1 MSLIYALIA
10 RDKSK
15 VLCDF
20 TDHTGT
26 FEIMALK
33 LIQKT
38 NENQRATFAYGEE

>member
-26 FEIMALK
+26 FEQMALR
-33 LIQKT
+33 LIVKT
-38 NENQRATFAYGEE
+38 LDNHRATFAYGDE

>member
-15 VLCDF
+15 VLCDY

-26 FEIMALK
+26 FEQMALRLLPK
-33 LIQKT
+33 VKDDH
-38 NENQRATFAYGEE
+38 RAIFQYAEE